1 MEVTKSAFDIGIA
14 EVKVGARVGDIGAAI
29 QEHAQ
34 KNGYS
39 VVKEFVGHGIGKNFH
54 EDPQIPHY
62 GKRGSGVRLEAG
74 MVFTIEPMVN
84 VGHWRTKTVEDGWT
98 ALTLDGK
105 LSAQF
110 EHTLAIRS
118 NGQVEIY
125 AAISNI
131 ARRSRANE
139 S

>member
-1 MEVTKSAFDIGIA
+1 MEVTKECLDIGIA

-39 VVKEFVGHGIGKNFH
+39 VVKEFVGHSIGKNFH

-84 VGHWRTKTVEDGWT
+84 VGHWRTKIKKDGWT

-105 LSAQF
+105 LVHNLNYDWLSAA
-110 EHTLAIRS
+110 TDK
-118 NGQVEIY
+118 
-125 AAISNI
+125 
-131 ARRSRANE
+131 
-139 S
+139 